1 MISIHLSDQEITAAA
16 GGEREL
22 RAAHHLQICADCQ
35 QQVEMYRERMA
46 SLRQDVCYTA
56 GRSAIDWGKQS
67 RAIQQ
72 GILAVQ
78 IRETQG
84 RSAGF
89 ALAMAVL
96 TIVLVAFLFVGF
108 HSTPPTTAT
117 NRAPAEISDS
127 ALLGD
132 VEAQLDGDL
141 PEALQPANLLVGEM
155 EGSYKKVS
163 SHNHSHNRTGNKQ

>member
-1 MISIHLSDQEITAAA
+1 VISIHLSDQEITSAAA
-16 GGEREL
+16 GEREL

-35 QQVEMYRERMA
+35 HQVEIYRERMA
-46 SLRQDVCYTA
+46 SLRQDVCYSA
-56 GRSAIDWGKQS
+56 GRSAIDWGRQS

-96 TIVLVAFLFVGF
+96 TLVLVAFLFLGF
-108 HSTPPTTAT
+108 HSTPPTTAV
-117 NRAPAEISDS
+117 NQPPQISDS

-132 VEAQLDGDL
+132 VEAQIDGDL
-141 PEALQPANLLVGEM
+141 PDALQPANLLVGEM
-155 EGSYKKVS
+155 EGSYKNVS
-163 SHNHSHNRTGNKQ
+163 SQKTSHNRTRNTQ

>member
-16 GGEREL
+16 AGEREL
-22 RAAHHLQICADCQ
+22 RAAQHLQICGDCQ

-46 SLRQDVCYTA
+46 SLRQDVCYSA
-56 GRSAIDWGKQS
+56 GRSAIDWGRQS

-96 TIVLVAFLFVGF
+96 TIVLVAFLFLGF
-108 HSTPPTTAT
+108 HSTPSTTAV
-117 NRAPAEISDS
+117 NQPPQISDS

-141 PEALQPANLLVGEM
+141 PDALQPANLLVGEM
-155 EGSYKKVS
+155 EGSDKNVS
-163 SHNHSHNRTGNKQ
+163 SQKTSHNRTRNTQ

>member
-16 GGEREL
+16 AGEREL

-46 SLRQDVCYTA
+46 SLRQDVCYSA
-56 GRSAIDWGKQS
+56 GRSAIDWGRQS

-96 TIVLVAFLFVGF
+96 TIVLVAFLFLGF
-108 HSTPPTTAT
+108 HSTPSTTAV
-117 NRAPAEISDS
+117 NQPPQISDS

-141 PEALQPANLLVGEM
+141 PDALQPANLLVGEM
-155 EGSYKKVS
+155 EGSHTNVS
-163 SHNHSHNRTGNKQ
+163 LQKTSHNRTRNTQ

>member
-1 MISIHLSDQEITAAA
+1 MISIHLSDQEITVAAA
-16 GGEREL
+16 GEREL
-22 RAAHHLQICADCQ
+22 RSAQHLQICADCQ
-35 QQVEMYRERMA
+35 QQVELYRERMA
-46 SLRQDVCYTA
+46 SLRQDVCYSA
-56 GRSAIDWGKQS
+56 GRSAIDWGRQS

-89 ALAMAVL
+89 ALAMVVL
-96 TIVLVAFLFVGF
+96 TIVLVAFLFLGF
-108 HSTPPTTAT
+108 HSTSTTTAV
-117 NRAPAEISDS
+117 NQPPQISDS

-141 PEALQPANLLVGEM
+141 PDALQPANLLVGEM
-155 EGSYKKVS
+155 EGSNTNVNSQKTL
-163 SHNHSHNRTGNKQ
+163 HNRTRNTQ